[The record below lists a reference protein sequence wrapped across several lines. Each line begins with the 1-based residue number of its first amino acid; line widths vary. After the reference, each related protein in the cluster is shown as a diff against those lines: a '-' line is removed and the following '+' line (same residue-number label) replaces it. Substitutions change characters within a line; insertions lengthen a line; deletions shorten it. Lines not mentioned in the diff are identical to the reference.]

1 MPDDLIKEKS
11 DGNSSEFFRRNW
23 AIYRKITENN
33 YMSHVEAYGKLRQI
47 LSDVM
52 KRPFR
57 FLDLACGDAYHS
69 SRSLMGTRVTE
80 YTGIDLSEAAL
91 SAARDELNRLDC
103 DKVLKIGDMKEF
115 ESVIV
120 PPHDVV
126 WVGLSLHHFETVEK
140 AGFMKRVH
148 DALTHDGI
156 FLIYE
161 PVFIDGEDRA
171 SYFYRIKAIVENR
184 WTGLTEEEMDLAMEH
199 VRTTELPETPGDWIR
214 LGKEAGFSTAEKM
227 FSDKSGLYC
236 LFMYRK

>member
-11 DGNSSEFFRRNW
+11 DGNSSDFFRRNW

-47 LSDVM
+47 LTDVM
-52 KRPFR
+52 KRPFG

-69 SRSLMGTRVTE
+69 SRCLVGTRVAE
-80 YTGIDLSEAAL
+80 YTGIDLSKAAL
-91 SAARDELNRLDC
+91 STAADELHRLDC
-103 DKVLKIGDMKEF
+103 GKVLEIGDMKEF
-115 ESVIV
+115 ESVLGA
-120 PPHDVV
+120 PHDVV

-140 AGFMKRVH
+140 AGFMERVH
-148 DALTHDGI
+148 DALTDDGI

-161 PVFIDGEDRA
+161 PVFLDGEDRA
-171 SYFYRIKAIVENR
+171 SYFHRIKAIVENG
-184 WTGLTEEEMDLAMEH
+184 WTGLTEEDMDLVLEH

-214 LGKEAGFSTAEKM
+214 LGKDVGFGTAEKV
-227 FSDKSGLYC
+227 FSEKYGLYC